1 MRVNILMK
9 NSHRLNVRYNY
20 CRNYFKCTQLN
31 FFGMM
36 SIFTLLSFYL
46 QVRNKAADLCL
57 DTRYKGQNERFD
69 IQPCVKDG
77 KGGGEQVSHVW
88 DENSCD
94 FTTYLTR
101 IQGIQFRVLILG

>member
-1 MRVNILMK
+1 
-9 NSHRLNVRYNY
+9 
-20 CRNYFKCTQLN
+20 
-31 FFGMM
+31 MM
-36 SIFTLLSFYL
+36 SIFILLSFYL

-77 KGGGEQVSHVW
+77 KGGGEQVSHVI
-88 DENSCD
+88 SRD
-94 FTTYLTR
+94 FTTYKTR